1 MIIKENLQGLTC
13 PKHIKQ
19 KNKTKTQN
27 KKRRER
33 ERRRKKDH
41 IKFSEACPKETLLA
55 ATNAPSLITGG
66 PSCGPPAC
74 EIKA

>member
-33 ERRRKKDH
+33 ERRGRH
-41 IKFSEACPKETLLA
+41 PGERERLQGA
-55 ATNAPSLITGG
+55 
-66 PSCGPPAC
+66 
-74 EIKA
+74 